1 MYNFFYAIFWWF
13 QKIFMPV
20 KIVGKENLLSGK
32 AILSCNHQTNLD
44 FLPIYLNANSKLYA
58 LCKEEIFKHKIIRP
72 LLKIASAIPVNRQ
85 KPEMSSIKKC
95 LSALNE
101 GSNLLVFPSGTRSDT
116 EDLSN
121 LKNGIAMF
129 SLKTKAPIVPM
140 VYLKKNRLFRR
151 NTLVVGTPI
160 YVDEL
165 EYNKDNM
172 AKLIEILETKMKELK
187 EYKKET
193 K

>member
-20 KIVGKENLLSGK
+20 KIIGKENLLSGK

-72 LLKIASAIPVNRQ
+72 LLKIAGAIPVNRQ

-151 NTLVVGTPI
+151 NTLVVGKPI

-165 EYNKDNM
+165 EYNKENM

-187 EYKKET
+187 NYKKEA
-193 K
+193 

>member
-20 KIVGKENLLSGK
+20 KIIGKENLLSGK

-72 LLKIASAIPVNRQ
+72 LLKLAKAIPVNRQ
-85 KPEMSSIKKC
+85 KPEVSSIKKC

-151 NTLVVGTPI
+151 NTLVVGKPI

-172 AKLIEILETKMKELK
+172 AKLIETLEEKMKELK
-187 EYKKET
+187 NYKKEA
-193 K
+193 